1 MAGFALTGGGCRKLP
16 TPCRQKRC
24 LQQRDIVQGRK
35 KNRTVLPVRFWT
47 PQ

>member
-1 MAGFALTGGGCRKLP
+1 MQKIANALPSKTLP
-16 TPCRQKRC
+16 AAARHRS
-24 LQQRDIVQGRK
+24 RAK